1 MEGGRSSAAALL
13 LLALLLAA
21 GSLAAVAQ
29 LDPPVGSRYMLVA
42 LHSAGRGTD
51 AKVAMR
57 IDGDVSLPG
66 FANGKNEWF
75 AVTGSEDLL
84 PPGSRRSYRRVDLA
98 GEGLVNMLAS
108 LVNTGAR

>member
-13 LLALLLAA
+13 LLTLVLAA
-21 GSLAAVAQ
+21 GCLPAVAQ
-29 LDPPVGSRYMLVA
+29 LDPPIGSRYMLVA
-42 LHSAGRGTD
+42 LHSGRGSD

-57 IDGDVSLPG
+57 IGGDVSLPG

-75 AVTGSEDLL
+75 AVSGSEDLV

-98 GEGLVNMLAS
+98 GQGLVNMLSS
-108 LVNTGAR
+108 LVNNGARY